1 MSSFVP
7 LSSFGSEIPT
17 QIPLVFCRL
26 FVRTSSL
33 SLSAPKTFYETTT
46 TKKKR
51 RKHRR
56 RLCALLAR
64 VGPRQKKRNNN
75 TKEEE
80 TPLLCRT
87 LEFVLCVLVI
97 IIIIENQQKIMVDV
111 AELKAALDKLESE
124 LEKEKQKNAQLVEE
138 NASIKAKSAS
148 LVAEMEKEEEHIT
161 NALMRR
167 IETMSLEKKNL
178 MLQIDAEE
186 EHISNALQKKLDE
199 VMKQKVDLERQLES
213 ETEFVG
219 NKLQRQVDQ
228 LARDKKTLAKERERL
243 RTKIQSL
250 HDEGEKLRREKVA
263 IEHSLETEEENI
275 VNKLQAQIQKLLQQ
289 NVLLE
294 RKLNR
299 LQGGNFAATSDS
311 EQSEDGY
318 SSTYSARAAYLSS
331 SPRSARSGT
340 STRDASDGMGSRGG
354 GHHANRGDFI
364 TSWQR
369 GAYAAHSKE
378 NSSNK
383 SSFTKKEK
391 DKDEPTSESGS
402 QRKSLDIPSGL
413 GRMNLPPH
421 RTLSTGGPGSTYSQS
436 GMTED
441 NATNAT
447 THGNETPMSLPTTP
461 RSGLSSVQHPDSEN
475 D

>member
-1 MSSFVP
+1 M
-7 LSSFGSEIPT
+7 LS
-17 QIPLVFCRL
+17 L
-26 FVRTSSL
+26 L
-33 SLSAPKTFYETTT
+33 SLSNKNLHVTLHDF
-46 TKKKR
+46 
-51 RKHRR
+51 
-56 RLCALLAR
+56 LGSFSALL
-64 VGPRQKKRNNN
+64 KKNSSSHSGFIK
-75 TKEEE
+75 T
-80 TPLLCRT
+80 RT
-87 LEFVLCVLVI
+87 LHRVHDSERLHTHVRRDS
-97 IIIIENQQKIMVDV
+97 IMVDV
-111 AELKAALDKLESE
+111 IELQAQLEKVAVE
-124 LEKEKQKNAQLVEE
+124 LRSEKEKNAKLLEE
-138 NASIKAKSAS
+138 NVAIKAQTTKVVS
-148 LVAEMEKEEEHIT
+148 EMEKEEELIA
-161 NALMRR
+161 NALMRK
-167 IETMSLEKKNL
+167 IETMNAEKNKL
-178 MLQIDAEE
+178 LVQIDQEE

-199 VMKQKVDLERQLES
+199 VMREKVQLERQLES

-219 NKLQRQVDQ
+219 NRLQRQVDQ
-228 LARDKKTLAKERERL
+228 LAREKKTLAKERERL
-243 RTKIQSL
+243 REKIQRL
-250 HDEGEKLRREKVA
+250 HGEGEKLRREKVA

-331 SPRSARSGT
+331 SPRSTRSGT
-340 STRDASDGMGSRGG
+340 STTRDGSVGPPGSRGA
-354 GHHANRGDFI
+354 GHGSRGDFI

-378 NSSNK
+378 NSSSHNTNNNNNNNK
-383 SSFTKKEK
+383 KKKEK
-391 DKDEPTSESGS
+391 GEPSSESGS
-402 QRKSLDIPSGL
+402 QRESLDIPTGL
-413 GRMNLPPH
+413 GKAPH

-461 RSGLSSVQHPDSEN
+461 RSGLSVQNPDSEI
-475 D
+475 DF

>member
-1 MSSFVP
+1 
-7 LSSFGSEIPT
+7 
-17 QIPLVFCRL
+17 
-26 FVRTSSL
+26 
-33 SLSAPKTFYETTT
+33 
-46 TKKKR
+46 
-51 RKHRR
+51 
-56 RLCALLAR
+56 
-64 VGPRQKKRNNN
+64 
-75 TKEEE
+75 
-80 TPLLCRT
+80 
-87 LEFVLCVLVI
+87 
-97 IIIIENQQKIMVDV
+97 MVDV
-111 AELKAALDKLESE
+111 VELRAALAKLTEE
-124 LEKEKQKNAQLVEE
+124 LEKEKQKNIQLTNE
-138 NASIKAKSAS
+138 NNLIKEKSAS
-148 LVAEMEKEEEHIT
+148 LVSEMEKEEEHIT

-186 EHISNALQKKLDE
+186 EHISNSLQKKLDE

-219 NKLQRQVDQ
+219 NRLQRQVDQ
-228 LARDKKTLAKERERL
+228 LAKDKKTLAKEKERL
-243 RTKIQSL
+243 REKIQSL
-250 HDEGEKLRREKVA
+250 HTEGEKLRREKVA

-289 NVLLE
+289 NVILE

-340 STRDASDGMGSRGG
+340 STRDASVGPGSRGG
-354 GHHANRGDFI
+354 GHHASRGDFI

-378 NSSNK
+378 NSSSHNNSTGGAK
-383 SSFTKKEK
+383 KKKEK
-391 DKDEPTSESGS
+391 GEPSSESGS
-402 QRKSLDIPSGL
+402 QRESLDIPTGL
-413 GRMNLPPH
+413 GKVAAPH

-436 GMTED
+436 DKD

-461 RSGLSSVQHPDSEN
+461 RSGLSVQNPDSEI
-475 D
+475 DF

>member
-1 MSSFVP
+1 LDYYLIFP
-7 LSSFGSEIPT
+7 FFWNLEIR
-17 QIPLVFCRL
+17 QKFRWCSVV

-33 SLSAPKTFYETTT
+33 CP
-46 TKKKR
+46 
-51 RKHRR
+51 HHH
-56 RLCALLAR
+56 LLR
-64 VGPRQKKRNNN
+64 
-75 TKEEE
+75 EEE
-80 TPLLCRT
+80 TKASSFEKEPRRFVCVVFVLSRT
-87 LEFVLCVLVI
+87 GPTTQQRRLFCVELSKVLCVLVI
-97 IIIIENQQKIMVDV
+97 IVSNHRQKIIIIIMVDV
-111 AELKAALDKLESE
+111 AELKAALDKLEME
-124 LEKEKQKNAQLVEE
+124 LKKEKQKNAQLVEE
-138 NASIKAKSAS
+138 NALIKAKSAS
-148 LVAEMEKEEEHIT
+148 LVSEMEKEEEHIT

-391 DKDEPTSESGS
+391 DKEEPTSESGS

>member
-1 MSSFVP
+1 
-7 LSSFGSEIPT
+7 
-17 QIPLVFCRL
+17 
-26 FVRTSSL
+26 
-33 SLSAPKTFYETTT
+33 
-46 TKKKR
+46 
-51 RKHRR
+51 
-56 RLCALLAR
+56 
-64 VGPRQKKRNNN
+64 
-75 TKEEE
+75 
-80 TPLLCRT
+80 
-87 LEFVLCVLVI
+87 
-97 IIIIENQQKIMVDV
+97 MVDV
-111 AELKAALDKLESE
+111 IELQAQLEKLALE
-124 LEKEKQKNAQLVEE
+124 LRSEKEKNAKLLEE
-138 NASIKAKSAS
+138 NVAIKAQTTKVVS
-148 LVAEMEKEEEHIT
+148 EMEKEEELIA
-161 NALMRR
+161 NALMRK
-167 IETMSLEKKNL
+167 IETMNLEKNKL
-178 MLQIDAEE
+178 LVQIDQEE

-199 VMKQKVDLERQLES
+199 VMREKVQLERQLES

-219 NKLQRQVDQ
+219 NRLQRQVDQ
-228 LARDKKTLAKERERL
+228 LAREKKTLAKERERL
-243 RTKIQSL
+243 REKIQRL
-250 HDEGEKLRREKVA
+250 HGEGEKLRREKVA

-331 SPRSARSGT
+331 SPRSTRSGT
-340 STRDASDGMGSRGG
+340 STTRDGSVGPPGSRGA
-354 GHHANRGDFI
+354 GHGSRGDFI

-378 NSSNK
+378 NSSSHNTNNNNNNNNK
-383 SSFTKKEK
+383 KKKEK
-391 DKDEPTSESGS
+391 GEPSSESGS
-402 QRKSLDIPSGL
+402 QRESLDIPTGL
-413 GRMNLPPH
+413 GKAPH

-461 RSGLSSVQHPDSEN
+461 RSGLSVQNPDSEI
-475 D
+475 DF

>member
-1 MSSFVP
+1 M
-7 LSSFGSEIPT
+7 
-17 QIPLVFCRL
+17 
-26 FVRTSSL
+26 
-33 SLSAPKTFYETTT
+33 
-46 TKKKR
+46 
-51 RKHRR
+51 
-56 RLCALLAR
+56 
-64 VGPRQKKRNNN
+64 
-75 TKEEE
+75 
-80 TPLLCRT
+80 
-87 LEFVLCVLVI
+87 
-97 IIIIENQQKIMVDV
+97 
-111 AELKAALDKLESE
+111 
-124 LEKEKQKNAQLVEE
+124 
-138 NASIKAKSAS
+138 
-148 LVAEMEKEEEHIT
+148 
-161 NALMRR
+161 
-167 IETMSLEKKNL
+167 
-178 MLQIDAEE
+178 
-186 EHISNALQKKLDE
+186 
-199 VMKQKVDLERQLES
+199 
-213 ETEFVG
+213 
-219 NKLQRQVDQ
+219 
-228 LARDKKTLAKERERL
+228 
-243 RTKIQSL
+243 
-250 HDEGEKLRREKVA
+250 
-263 IEHSLETEEENI
+263 
-275 VNKLQAQIQKLLQQ
+275 
-289 NVLLE
+289 
-294 RKLNR
+294 NR

>member
-1 MSSFVP
+1 M
-7 LSSFGSEIPT
+7 
-17 QIPLVFCRL
+17 
-26 FVRTSSL
+26 SL
-33 SLSAPKTFYETTT
+33 SLLFWVRHSHTNSVGVCCLCPHPKNLVRDDDDDDDEEDENVVVVVVVFVLSLARASDRDKKSATPPPP
-46 TKKKR
+46 KKR
-51 RKHRR
+51 ELSCVASNYSRTSLRPRHHHRHRKS
-56 RLCALLAR
+56 
-64 VGPRQKKRNNN
+64 
-75 TKEEE
+75 T
-80 TPLLCRT
+80 
-87 LEFVLCVLVI
+87 
-97 IIIIENQQKIMVDV
+97 ENQMVDV

-148 LVAEMEKEEEHIT
+148 LVSEMEKEEEHIT

-391 DKDEPTSESGS
+391 DKEEPTSESGS

>member
-1 MSSFVP
+1 M
-7 LSSFGSEIPT
+7 
-17 QIPLVFCRL
+17 L
-26 FVRTSSL
+26 FV
-33 SLSAPKTFYETTT
+33 
-46 TKKKR
+46 
-51 RKHRR
+51 
-56 RLCALLAR
+56 
-64 VGPRQKKRNNN
+64 
-75 TKEEE
+75 
-80 TPLLCRT
+80 
-87 LEFVLCVLVI
+87 LVII

-148 LVAEMEKEEEHIT
+148 LVSEMEKEEEHIT

-178 MLQIDAEE
+178 MLQLDAEE

-340 STRDASDGMGSRGG
+340 STRDASDGMGVEEADITRIEGISSRVGNEG
-354 GHHANRGDFI
+354 R
-364 TSWQR
+364 TR
-369 GAYAAHSKE
+369 HSKE

-391 DKDEPTSESGS
+391 DKEEPTSESGS
-402 QRKSLDIPSGL
+402 QRKSLDIPRGL

-421 RTLSTGGPGSTYSQS
+421 WTLSTGGPGSTYSQS

>member
-1 MSSFVP
+1 VSSFVP
-7 LSSFGSEIPT
+7 LLLGPKFAT

-26 FVRTSSL
+26 CPDVLSVFVRTQNLLRDDDEEETKISSSSSL
-33 SLSAPKTFYETTT
+33 CS
-46 TKKKR
+46 R
-51 RKHRR
+51 
-56 RLCALLAR
+56 AR
-64 VGPRQKKRNNN
+64 VGPRQKKRNN
-75 TKEEE
+75 TKDSFVVSNS
-80 TPLLCRT
+80 RT
-87 LEFVLCVLVI
+87 LRPRHHHHHRKST
-97 IIIIENQQKIMVDV
+97 ENHQHIMVDV

-148 LVAEMEKEEEHIT
+148 LVSEMEKEEEHIT

-391 DKDEPTSESGS
+391 DKEEPTSESGS